1 MYPEIFVL
9 QISKIRFIRSR
20 PSQAAVIQMKPSQI
34 AFLIH
39 VIKSKAYL
47 FSSSKTFQMSLWL
60 KDHPKIFYYNLEN
73 SKLYSRTFYIL
84 LEHMC
89 PHGFYIFYWY
99 HHCVLITYNKIIQFP
114 WELKRNTLIMPSSR
128 TF

>member
-39 VIKSKAYL
+39 VIKSKAYGEEL
-47 FSSSKTFQMSLWL
+47 FDIYFGYSHRFHDLYEKLTKFRRL
-60 KDHPKIFYYNLEN
+60 KDRL
-73 SKLYSRTFYIL
+73 R
-84 LEHMC
+84 
-89 PHGFYIFYWY
+89 
-99 HHCVLITYNKIIQFP
+99 
-114 WELKRNTLIMPSSR
+114 
-128 TF
+128 